1 MLTDITYFV
10 SVPIICV
17 FLKIVKGS
25 CKTIVI

>member
-17 FLKIVKGS
+17 FIKIVKGY